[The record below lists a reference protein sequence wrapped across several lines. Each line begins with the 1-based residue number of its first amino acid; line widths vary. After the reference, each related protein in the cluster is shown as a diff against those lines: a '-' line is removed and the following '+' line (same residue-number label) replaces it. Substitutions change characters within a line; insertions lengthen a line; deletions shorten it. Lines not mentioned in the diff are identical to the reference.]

1 MHETGVEILQM
12 LKQISAYDNSSESR
26 LGPAWSRARKETP
39 QCRYIAAD
47 IDGAMNST

>member
-26 LGPAWSRARKETP
+26 LGAGLEPKRCSVGILLLIS
-39 QCRYIAAD
+39 IAP
-47 IDGAMNST
+47 